1 MSRHSKWPR
10 ALRLHG
16 SVAPKLVLPLLGTSI
31 WATAITL
38 ISEKVRSSMGFLL
51 ESTTGILI
59 LAVNVH
65 PIVITVLGLLVGL
78 ALNLRSQTAY
88 ERYMEGRKMWAH
100 LGASSTSLARHIWL
114 HVKEGEGTQAKEI
127 LLGKTTALNLVC
139 SSHAASTWLPIPSKA
154 LIAIQAHPA
163 HPAVP
168 NIHPILLSLREK
180 ASCTDAAH
188 RSLVLSLPSNT
199 GCVSSRMLD
208 TMT

>member
-16 SVAPKLVLPLLGTSI
+16 SVAPKLVLPLIGTSI
-31 WATAITL
+31 WATVITL
-38 ISEKVRSSMGFLL
+38 ISEKVRSSMGLTL
-51 ESTTGILI
+51 ESITGILM

-114 HVKEGEGTQAKEI
+114 HVKEGEGAQAKEI

-139 SSHAASTWLPIPSKA
+139 PSHVALTWLPIPLKA
-154 LIAIQAHPA
+154 LTVIRANPV
-163 HPAVP
+163 VP
-168 NIHPILLSLREK
+168 NIHHILLYLREK